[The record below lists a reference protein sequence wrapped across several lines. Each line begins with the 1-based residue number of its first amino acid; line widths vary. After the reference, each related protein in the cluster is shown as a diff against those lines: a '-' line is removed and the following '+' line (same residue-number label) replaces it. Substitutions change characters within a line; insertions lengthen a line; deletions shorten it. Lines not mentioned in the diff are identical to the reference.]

1 MHYAAVMLC
10 PSGGIVRHEETQ
22 QVANVLIGDFE
33 SMLDAVNQA
42 CRDLDCSV
50 LHPVNR
56 GIISK
61 GRGKGGFMVITT
73 QDLEAL

>member
-10 PSGGIVRHEETQ
+10 PSGGVIRHEETQ

-33 SMLDAVNQA
+33 SFTDAIHQA
-42 CRDLDCSV
+42 CLDLNCQH
-50 LHPVNR
+50 LHKGV
-56 GIISK
+56 ISK
-61 GRGKGGFMVITT
+61 GQNKGGFMVITT

>member
-1 MHYAAVMLC
+1 MHYAAVMLY
-10 PSGGIVRHEETQ
+10 PSGDIVRHEETQ

>member
-10 PSGGIVRHEETQ
+10 PSGGIVHHEETQ

>member
-1 MHYAAVMLC
+1 MQYAAVMLC
-10 PSGGIVRHEETQ
+10 PSGGVVRHEETQ

>member
-1 MHYAAVMLC
+1 MQYAAVMLC
-10 PSGGIVRHEETQ
+10 PSGGVVRHEETQ
-22 QVANVLIGDFE
+22 HVANVLIGDFE

>member
-1 MHYAAVMLC
+1 MQYAAVMLC
-10 PSGGIVRHEETQ
+10 PRGGVIRHEDTQ

>member
-50 LHPVNR
+50 LHPVNK

-61 GRGKGGFMVITT
+61 DRGKGGFMVVTT

>member
-50 LHPVNR
+50 LHPVNK

-61 GRGKGGFMVITT
+61 GRGKGGFMVVTT